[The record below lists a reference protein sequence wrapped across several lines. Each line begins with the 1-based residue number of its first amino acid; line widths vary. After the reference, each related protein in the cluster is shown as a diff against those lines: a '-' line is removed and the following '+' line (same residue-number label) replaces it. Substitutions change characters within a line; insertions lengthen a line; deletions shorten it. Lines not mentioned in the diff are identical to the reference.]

1 MICRIEPLAR
11 DRSLRRGETRQHWGD
26 MRFLALVFVNLR
38 RHKLRALI
46 GVAGIGFGVAAMLT
60 ILSIVNGAIGMF
72 ERILA
77 VDSHYLVF
85 EKNVSDLFFSSVP
98 DAKTAALRGMANVES
113 AEPLLFGLVASG
125 DRPIITCF
133 GLEPTNP
140 RLAKATWLAGRRED
154 FGTVKEGIWLGARA
168 AEFLKAKAGER
179 VAIGKGEFT
188 VAGIFSTENGF
199 EDGGVFLPLKD
210 AQAFFSREG
219 VASVV
224 AIKLHDQSRGADFK
238 RAVESA
244 HPGLMALEN
253 REFNQSYTQFKILN
267 LTAWAVGLCAF
278 LLGGLGVANTMLL
291 SVFSRIREIAVLR
304 VCGFSSPQ
312 VAALI
317 LGEATVI
324 AAGGLLLGLGLGY
337 TALYALH
344 HAPQFNGYIQ
354 PIVKP
359 AMLVGI
365 VATALVTAVLG
376 ALWPA
381 RFASKIQ
388 PAEALR
394 YE

>member
-1 MICRIEPLAR
+1 
-11 DRSLRRGETRQHWGD
+11 
-26 MRFLALVFVNLR
+26 MRHLALVFVNLR

-98 DAKTAALRGMANVES
+98 DDKTAALRRLDNVAS
-113 AEPLLFGLVASG
+113 AEPLLFGLVTSG

-140 RLAKATWLAGRRED
+140 RLTKARWLAGRPGD
-154 FGTVKEGIWLGARA
+154 FGRVKNGIWLGARA
-168 AEFLKAKAGER
+168 AEFLGAQAGQKI
-179 VAIGKGEFT
+179 AIGKGEFL
-188 VAGIFSTENGF
+188 VAGVFATENGF

-224 AIKLHDQSRGADFK
+224 AIKLKDQARGTEFK
-238 RAVESA
+238 RAVEA
-244 HPGLMALEN
+244 ANPGLMALEN
-253 REFNQSYTQFKILN
+253 REFNQSYTQFKILHF
-267 LTAWAVGLCAF
+267 TAWAVGLCAF

-304 VCGFSSPQ
+304 VCGFSKGQ
-312 VAALI
+312 VAGLI
-317 LGEATVI
+317 LGEAVVI
-324 AAGGLLLGLGLGY
+324 ALAGLAVGLALGY
-337 TALYALH
+337 GALFVLEH
-344 HAPQFNGYIQ
+344 TPQFNGYIQ
-354 PIVKP
+354 AIVKP
-359 AMLVGI
+359 GMLAGI
-365 VATALVTAVLG
+365 VATAIVTAVAG
-376 ALWPA
+376 SLWPA
-381 RFASKIQ
+381 RFAAKIQ

>member
-1 MICRIEPLAR
+1 
-11 DRSLRRGETRQHWGD
+11 

-46 GVAGIGFGVAAMLT
+46 GVAGIGFGVAAMLA

-98 DAKTAALRGMANVES
+98 DEKVAALRGLDNVGS
-113 AEPLLFGLVASG
+113 AEPLLFGLVTSG

-133 GLEPTNP
+133 GLEASNP
-140 RLAKATWLAGRRED
+140 RLDRAKWLAGTRAE
-154 FGTVKEGIWLGARA
+154 FGRVKDGIWLGARA
-168 AEFLKAKAGER
+168 AEFLAAGLGR
-179 VAIGKGEFT
+179 KISIGRGEFV

-199 EDGGVFLPLKD
+199 EDGGVFLPLRE
-210 AQAFFSREG
+210 AQAFFSRPG
-219 VASVV
+219 VSSIV
-224 AIKLHDQSRGADFK
+224 AIKLRDETGGAAFK
-238 RAVESA
+238 QAVEAA

-253 REFNQSYTQFKILN
+253 REFNRSYTQFKILHF
-267 LTAWAVGLCAF
+267 TAWAVGLCAF

-304 VCGFSSPQ
+304 VCGFSRGQ
-312 VAALI
+312 VAGLI

-324 AAGGLLLGLGLGY
+324 AAAGVALGFGLGY
-337 TALYALH
+337 TALFVLEH
-344 HAPQFNGYIQ
+344 TPQFNGYIQ
-354 PIVKP
+354 AVVKP
-359 AMLVGI
+359 GMLVGI
-365 VATALVTAVLG
+365 GATALVTAVAG

-381 RFASKIQ
+381 RFAARIQ

>member
-1 MICRIEPLAR
+1 
-11 DRSLRRGETRQHWGD
+11 

-38 RHKLRALI
+38 RHKVRALI
-46 GVAGIGFGVAAMLT
+46 GVAGIGFGVAAMLA

-98 DAKTAALRGMANVES
+98 DDKVAQLRGMANVES
-113 AEPLLFGLVASG
+113 AEPLLFGLVTSG

-140 RLAKATWLAGRRED
+140 RLAKATWRHGELAE
-154 FGTVKEGIWLGARA
+154 FGHVKDGIWLGTRA
-168 AEFLKAKAGER
+168 AEFLGVKAGER
-179 VAIGKGEFT
+179 VEIGKGAFV

-219 VASVV
+219 VSSVV
-224 AIKLHDQSRGADFK
+224 AIKLRDQAQGAAFK

-244 HPGLMALEN
+244 NPGLVALEN
-253 REFNQSYTQFKILN
+253 REFNQSYTQFKILHF
-267 LTAWAVGLCAF
+267 TAWAVGLCAF

-304 VCGFSSPQ
+304 VCGFSKGQ
-312 VAALI
+312 VAGLI
-317 LGEATVI
+317 LGEAAAI
-324 AAGGLLLGLGLGY
+324 AVAGVGLGFVLGY
-337 TALYALH
+337 ATLFALQR
-344 HAPQFNGYIQ
+344 APQFNGYIQ
-354 PIVKP
+354 AVVKP
-359 AMLVGI
+359 GMLVGI
-365 VATALVTAVLG
+365 VATALVTAIVG